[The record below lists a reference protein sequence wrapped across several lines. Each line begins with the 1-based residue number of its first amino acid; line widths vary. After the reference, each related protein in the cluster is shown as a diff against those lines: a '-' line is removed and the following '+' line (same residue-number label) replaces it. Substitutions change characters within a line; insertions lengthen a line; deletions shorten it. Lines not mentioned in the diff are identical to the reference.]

1 MDLNEY
7 KFLIESNDDAR
18 SRVEAV
24 FRSSDDGQDRA
35 DDLAG
40 LGIIS
45 LELAD
50 KMRQASRG
58 LSDVDFD
65 DPRYRDEATL
75 FNYLWKKY
83 GDLDRVES
91 DGPQ

>member
-1 MDLNEY
+1 
-7 KFLIESNDDAR
+7 
-18 SRVEAV
+18 
-24 FRSSDDGQDRA
+24 
-35 DDLAG
+35 
-40 LGIIS
+40 

-58 LSDVDFD
+58 LSDVNFD